1 MSTNLQFHLDHGTPT
16 KCAHC
21 SQPLR
26 IVDTH
31 VECWRSSNGKF
42 FCSEF
47 CAEDA
52 EEAAFQAERKMYPPK
67 R

>member
-1 MSTNLQFHLDHGTPT
+1 MPTNSYFLEHSTPT

-26 IVDTH
+26 IVDAH

-52 EEAAFQAERKMYPPK
+52 EEAEFQGRRKARPQT